1 MSHFLIRRVDI
12 DRLRTFAENLP
23 MHRIVDLFLAQLML
37 HEKYGH
43 PGDYKAFRECMEK
56 LSMETLTALD
66 RGNQVP
72 ESEI

>member
-1 MSHFLIRRVDI
+1 
-12 DRLRTFAENLP
+12 